1 MEAATEIR
9 SKTRVPRLSR
19 QVEILSAGR
28 KASLKPQEHDKHC
41 TTTTWACDP
50 LCKKQCV
57 QSAAAASAIPAVC
70 RQQRSPARP
79 ITSKVRRRSHA
90 TQPKLCRMHASSDL
104 SEYAAECSQSVGN
117 RCDNEGGAADSPGS
131 AERPWEGSLPD
142 SEASD
147 GDSDESDAIIIPED
161 FCFDGNRW
169 VSTVDGGCGEIRFEE
184 SDDGSGIWEKK
195 YYIEGRAVTQKEF
208 DRDGRTVPRQDCD

>member
-1 MEAATEIR
+1 MMEAAIEII
-9 SKTRVPRLSR
+9 SKNNVPRLSR
-19 QVEILSAGR
+19 QVDILSTGR
-28 KASLKPQEHDKHC
+28 KASLKPQENDKRC
-41 TTTTWACDP
+41 TTTTWARGP

-57 QSAAAASAIPAVC
+57 QSAAAAAAIPAVC

-90 TQPKLCRMHASSDL
+90 TQPKLRRMNASSDL

-117 RCDNEGGAADSPGS
+117 RSDNEAGAVGSPGS
-131 AERPWEGSLPD
+131 A
-142 SEASD
+142 EASD

-169 VSTVDGGCGEIRFEE
+169 VSTIDGGCGEIRFEE